1 MTNTGRRR
9 SGAGVGSHAEAVRSL
24 VEVEVRLL
32 RDGILPHAG
41 KRAGKILEAAT
52 TLSERLVIL
61 LRRKMIVPALRALA
75 KEDKRPA
82 KRSAVVAPSVKQKTK
97 KQKGL

>member
-1 MTNTGRRR
+1 MLPFTTLMPY
-9 SGAGVGSHAEAVRSL
+9 AEAVRSL

-41 KRAGKILEAAT
+41 KRVGKILEAAT

-61 LRRKMIVPALRALA
+61 LRRKMILPTLRALA
-75 KEDKRPA
+75 TEDRQPA
-82 KRSAVVAPSVKQKTK
+82 KRSPAAAASSKTAK
-97 KQKGL
+97 KKSKRRQAS